1 MSELRARLEDEWEQ
15 LVVKVKTSKAYQD
28 AERQYYALTE
38 RDRTL
43 VNILAVVLGVFLLWQ
58 VVIGPALG
66 YLTTAKNA
74 YSRQLENHEWM
85 QTNAEMAREKIS
97 STSGDREGSLLSI
110 ASATAKTHQLTFS
123 RFEPIGDDRVRLWME
138 QVKFNDIVNW
148 LGELESDKGV
158 SAVDIS
164 IDSSAPGYV
173 SVRLTLQG

>member
-15 LVVKVKTSKAYQD
+15 FVARIRTSKAFQD
-28 AERQYYALTE
+28 AEQQYHALND

-43 VNILAVVLGVFLLWQ
+43 VNILAIVLAVFLLWQ
-58 VVIGPALG
+58 IVIGPTLG

-74 YSRQLENHEWM
+74 YSRQLENYEWM
-85 QTNAEMAREKIS
+85 QTNADSAKEKIAS
-97 STSGDREGSLLSI
+97 ASTDREGSLLSI
-110 ASATAKTHQLTFS
+110 ASATAKDFELSFS

-138 QVKFNDIVNW
+138 RVQFNNIVNW
-148 LGELESDKGV
+148 LGVLETDKGI

-164 IDSSAPGYV
+164 IDSAAPGYV